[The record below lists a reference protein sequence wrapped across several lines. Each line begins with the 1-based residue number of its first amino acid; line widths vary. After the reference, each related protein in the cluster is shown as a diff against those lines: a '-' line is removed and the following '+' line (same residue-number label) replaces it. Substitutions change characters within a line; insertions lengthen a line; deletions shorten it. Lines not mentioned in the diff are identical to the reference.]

1 MLEKVNDSRNK
12 VFERILPESVEI
24 VTKTPARPCL
34 RPKAFDNL
42 CIGKTT
48 NYQKNIPINKR
59 TARGELFNLNL
70 TNYKPNFNSIKIA
83 GANKNCLLNLVGCRH
98 RKGPLHVGAYKIF
111 SSKSVNI

>member
-42 CIGKTT
+42 CIDKTN
-48 NYQKNIPINKR
+48 NYLIIQRKSSPEGIVP
-59 TARGELFNLNL
+59 L
-70 TNYKPNFNSIKIA
+70 TNSLKSLVKFETDRSETSGSKILT
-83 GANKNCLLNLVGCRH
+83 NKYCN
-98 RKGPLHVGAYKIF
+98 
-111 SSKSVNI
+111 